1 LKKLSF
7 IKEDDMFKPRSRKRR
22 KNFTSSAWKKAKN
35 LILAKPGALR
45 ETPLPMPE
53 TDNAD
58 WLVCPHDTTIGLGV
72 HRKAEKNNTG
82 KTSASIF

>member
-1 LKKLSF
+1 
-7 IKEDDMFKPRSRKRR
+7 MFKTRSRKRLN
-22 KNFTSSAWKKAKN
+22 KSPSSAWKKAKN
-35 LILAKPGALR
+35 LFFAKPGVLR

-53 TDNAD
+53 TDNTD

-72 HRKAEKNNTG
+72 SHKTEKKLTG